1 MKQVTYHTVEERS
14 NYVDMIPPEQHVWDW
29 VKATTNGDVHVFEDT
44 LLPEHV
50 KYDGKIKIACI
61 MEAPAI
67 YDFCSANNPSL
78 FHPYRWI
85 EQNHQHFTYV
95 MSPFTRIQKLVG
107 ERYLWVPSGGS
118 RIKVEDFGM
127 YEKER
132 LVSIVA
138 SHKQWTV
145 GHRMRHQIVNR
156 YPGKIET
163 YGSGYNNIIDN
174 YNGGRLGKILAVAPY
189 YYSFAV
195 MNSKEDDYFTEILTD
210 VLAAGTIP
218 IWWGTDNIGKYFNP
232 EGIIAFNTL
241 EELDAILPTLTP
253 ELYQSKIAAVQENVE
268 RSKAY
273 ITRFDWVYANY
284 KEKFETL

>member
-29 VKATTNGDVHVFEDT
+29 VKSTNDGDVHVFEDT
-44 LLPEHV
+44 LLTEHT

-85 EQNHQHFTYV
+85 QSNHQHFTYV
-95 MSPFTRIQKLVG
+95 MSPFTRLRDLVG
-107 ERYLWVPSGGS
+107 DRYLWVPSGGS
-118 RIKVEDFGM
+118 RIKPEDFGM
-127 YEKER
+127 YEKNR
-132 LVSIVA
+132 LLSIVA

-145 GHRMRHQIVNR
+145 GHRLRHQIVNR

-163 YGSGYNNIIDN
+163 YGSGYNDLIDN
-174 YNGGRLGKILAVAPY
+174 YEGGRLGKIVAVGPY
-189 YYSFAV
+189 YYSFAI

-218 IWWGTDNIGKYFNP
+218 LWWGTDNIGKYFNP
-232 EGIIAFNTL
+232 NGIISFNSL

-253 ELYQSKIAAVQENVE
+253 ELYQSKIEAVQENIE
-268 RSKAY
+268 KSLAY

-284 KEKFETL
+284 KNKFEAL